1 MWELIYPIL
10 IIVLSNTVYNICAKS
25 TPQGINS
32 FAALT
37 ITYLVAAVVCFTIF
51 VITNQGKNIL
61 AEFSKANW
69 SSFVLGVA
77 IIGLEL
83 GYILAYR
90 SGWQMNTL
98 SVTANISLAVIL
110 LVVAFIFY
118 KETITFKQIMG
129 MLLCAGGL
137 ILISI

>member
-1 MWELIYPIL
+1 MWELTYPIL

-25 TPQGINS
+25 TPEGVNS

-37 ITYLVAAVVCFTIF
+37 ITYLVAAAVSFTVF
-51 VITNQGKNIL
+51 FITNGGKNIL
-61 AEFSKANW
+61 TEFSKTNW
-69 SSFVLGVA
+69 SSFVLGVV

-90 SGWQMNTL
+90 NGWQMNTL

-110 LVVAFIFY
+110 LIVAFLFY
-118 KETITFKQIMG
+118 RETITLKQIAG

-137 ILISI
+137 VLICL

>member
-1 MWELIYPIL
+1 MWELTYPIL

-25 TPQGINS
+25 TPKGINS

-37 ITYLVAAVVCFTIF
+37 ITYLVAAAVSFTVF
-51 VITNQGKNIL
+51 VITNHGKNIF
-61 AEFSKANW
+61 AEFSKTNW
-69 SSFVLGVA
+69 SSFVLGVV

-90 SGWQMNTL
+90 NGWKMNTL

-118 KETITFKQIMG
+118 RETITFKQIIG

-137 ILISI
+137 VLISI